1 MYYLMIVEDELKL
14 QNNLAY
20 NMGWEDHGIEVVGA
34 AASGEEALLL
44 IPLRKP
50 DLMIIDIEMQGM
62 DGLQLMQAVREID
75 PDIRFIVLSGHDDFE
90 FVQKALRCNADNY
103 LLKPAGNPDVVAAVL
118 ESTERIKAERAQKY
132 GMELLQRRWKEHL
145 PELQKS
151 FLQRWVK
158 GSATDADMEKAADEF
173 MLAPLSEPDRLYLVA
188 VVDLDPAAESP
199 SGSISASAETEME
212 REPDKE
218 RDPQWLQSSL
228 HTLVAAYFEGSGCFS
243 FMDENGA
250 TVAVFPGA
258 GEDEEQWLYRI
269 NMGIVKLQEV
279 VLDCLKATASAGIG
293 RPAKRGGV
301 HVSYRQAKSAL
312 LERYMYGHNLVIPFE
327 NGGAG
332 PKEEA
337 LLPDAELERRLL
349 LSLES
354 GDAAKAHQ
362 LVMQWYKSCCEPASS
377 AELLLEPV
385 LFMHSL
391 LTRYIHAQGWSVR
404 GVAAQE
410 LAAIRDPDEL
420 ARQEHLAAWAGRAID
435 KILAYA
441 DKQRV
446 SKRHRFIDELMAI
459 VEQSLDQ
466 DIGLHEIADRLY
478 VSPPYLSRL
487 FKKETKMT
495 FSAYIHD
502 KKMQKAKELLQEGA
516 KVYEASRLIGYRDIS
531 YFTRLFRKYW
541 GVMPSEVSRS
551 RTTEEHGTA

>member
-1 MYYLMIVEDELKL
+1 M
-14 QNNLAY
+14 
-20 NMGWEDHGIEVVGA
+20 
-34 AASGEEALLL
+34 
-44 IPLRKP
+44 
-50 DLMIIDIEMQGM
+50 
-62 DGLQLMQAVREID
+62 
-75 PDIRFIVLSGHDDFE
+75 
-90 FVQKALRCNADNY
+90 
-103 LLKPAGNPDVVAAVL
+103 
-118 ESTERIKAERAQKY
+118 
-132 GMELLQRRWKEHL
+132 
-145 PELQKS
+145 
-151 FLQRWVK
+151 
-158 GSATDADMEKAADEF
+158 
-173 MLAPLSEPDRLYLVA
+173 
-188 VVDLDPAAESP
+188 DLDPAAESP

-478 VSPPYLSRL
+478 VSPPVSQQ
-487 FKKETKMT
+487 
-495 FSAYIHD
+495 IV
-502 KKMQKAKELLQEGA
+502 QE
-516 KVYEASRLIGYRDIS
+516 RNQND
-531 YFTRLFRKYW
+531 LFRLY
-541 GVMPSEVSRS
+541 SR
-551 RTTEEHGTA
+551 